1 MTRLRITP
9 LSLGMLALLWSEL
22 RSSVQDVVS
31 IKIIN
36 VEHKN
41 PLDNTGMPV
50 LEAVVGGDGL

>member
-1 MTRLRITP
+1 MTRLGITP